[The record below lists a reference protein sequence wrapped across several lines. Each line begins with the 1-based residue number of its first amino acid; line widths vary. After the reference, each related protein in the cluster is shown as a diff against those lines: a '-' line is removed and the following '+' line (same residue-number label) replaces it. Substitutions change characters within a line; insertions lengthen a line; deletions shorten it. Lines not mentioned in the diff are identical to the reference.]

1 MVNKYSLGGIVLS
14 IFLMAIW
21 GVRRAVTWTP
31 DSAAQTLP
39 EGSTVSNASQPD
51 DSFISDAEGTAEPNA
66 ALSPVEEAGTYIQRQ
81 QGLGEDGTVAGTPVN
96 VIPATGDDAESAQ
109 NNTTVDPQPTTSPEP
124 APTTEPAQPATSTP
138 TAVPAL
144 W

>member
-39 EGSTVSNASQPD
+39 EGSTVSNSSQPD
-51 DSFISDAEGTAEPNA
+51 DSFISQAEGTADPNA

-96 VIPATGDDAESAQ
+96 IIAVNEDSATSAQ
-109 NNTTVDPQPTTSPEP
+109 NDTTVDPQPTAPESEPTTAP
-124 APTTEPAQPATSTP
+124 APPASTP

>member
-1 MVNKYSLGGIVLS
+1 MVNKYTLGGVVLG

-31 DSAAQTLP
+31 DSVAQTLP
-39 EGSTVSNASQPD
+39 AEGTNVNNTSQPD
-51 DSFISDAEGTAEPNA
+51 DSFISQADGSAEPNA

-81 QGLGEDGTVAGTPVN
+81 QGLEEDGTVAGTPVN
-96 VIPATGDDAESAQ
+96 VIPADGDGPVAAQ
-109 NNTTVDPQPTTSPEP
+109 DNTTVDPQPTSPEP
-124 APTTEPAQPATSTP
+124 ATTTAPTQPPTSTP

>member
-21 GVRRAVTWTP
+21 GVRRAITWTP

-51 DSFISDAEGTAEPNA
+51 DSFISQAEGTADPNA

-96 VIPATGDDAESAQ
+96 VIPANEGSSTPANPD
-109 NNTTVDPQPTTSPEP
+109 TTVDPQPTSPEP
-124 APTTEPAQPATSTP
+124 APTTAPAQPASP
-138 TAVPAL
+138 PPAVPAL

>member
-1 MVNKYSLGGIVLS
+1 MVNKYSLGGIVLG

-31 DSAAQTLP
+31 DSAAQTSP
-39 EGSTVSNASQPD
+39 AEGTTVSGASQPD
-51 DSFISDAEGTAEPNA
+51 DSFISQTDGTADSDA
-66 ALSPVEEAGTYIQRQ
+66 GLSPVEEAGTYIQRQ
-81 QGLGEDGTVAGTPVN
+81 QGLEEDGAIAGTPVN
-96 VIPATGDDAESAQ
+96 IIPATGDSPVFAQ
-109 NNTTVDPQPTTSPEP
+109 DNTTVDPQPTSPEP
-124 APTTEPAQPATSTP
+124 APTTTPAQPASTP